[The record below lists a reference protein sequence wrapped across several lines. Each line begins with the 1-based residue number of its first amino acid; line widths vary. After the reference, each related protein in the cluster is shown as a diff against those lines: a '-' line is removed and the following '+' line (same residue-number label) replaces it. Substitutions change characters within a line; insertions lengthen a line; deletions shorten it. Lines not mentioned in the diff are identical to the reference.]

1 MRVRVFACTTAFERE
16 REREEKEKKTASTAD
31 RAVAPLRYPA
41 RSVFII
47 AFSVLQRL
55 IAVPYG
61 ENKCTERGATPW
73 VQAISL
79 DHYPIMRVSIDG
91 KRRERSEEEQNGSSG
106 WKRRGW
112 RKRNAM

>member
-1 MRVRVFACTTAFERE
+1 MSGSLRVPLLSRE

-79 DHYPIMRVSIDG
+79 DHYPVCAFLSTEKGEKEAERNGTEARDG
-91 KRRERSEEEQNGSSG
+91 KEGDGEKGTQCRE
-106 WKRRGW
+106 
-112 RKRNAM
+112 

>member
-1 MRVRVFACTTAFERE
+1 MSGSLRVPLLSRE
-16 REREEKEKKTASTAD
+16 REKEEKEKKTASTAD

-91 KRRERSEEEQNGSSG
+91 KRRERSEEERKLGIKEG
-106 WKRRGW
+106 DKRR